1 MKLTRVNVERLVL
14 PTGVNDGIIFDDG
27 LPGFGLRIRHGGKRT
42 WIIQYRVG
50 TRQRRVTFGT
60 TLTFNADDARKQAK
74 IALSKVQLGHD
85 PQLEKGEMR
94 TQAVIT
100 LAAIAERYLEERAAN
115 RLKPKTLAE
124 VTRSLRDHWKPLHR
138 LPLAK
143 VARVNVAGELGR
155 IAREH
160 GPIAANRSRAYLST
174 LYSWAIGEGLADAN
188 PVVGTNK
195 SAEETSRDRV
205 LDDGELRLVWSCA
218 GDGDYGTIVRLLLLT
233 GQRRE
238 EVAAMR
244 WSELN
249 LDKRL
254 WRLGGERTKNAL
266 AHDVPLPDAAIDL
279 LATHGRRTGRDL
291 MFGEGVGPFQGWSNA
306 KSALDKRLQA
316 AGMAAPWRLHD
327 LRRTAATRM
336 ADLGVQ
342 PHVVEAVLN
351 HVSGHKSGVAGIYNR
366 AAYAVEKS
374 AALTLWASHVMAL
387 VGGLTMR
394 KSDEAGGRGARG
406 IGDGQEAYDGRRQ
419 VGHPEVVQ

>member
-1 MKLTRVNVERLVL
+1 MKLTRVNVERLAL
-14 PTGVNDGIIFDDG
+14 PAGVNDRIIFDDG
-27 LPGFGLRIRHGGKRT
+27 LPGFGLRIRDGGKRT
-42 WIIQYRVG
+42 WIVQYRVG
-50 TRQRRVTFGT
+50 AKQRRVTLGT
-60 TLTFNADDARKQAK
+60 VKTLNADEARKRARC
-74 IALSKVQLGHD
+74 ALSKVHLGHD
-85 PQLEKGEMR
+85 PQIEKGETR
-94 TQAVIT
+94 AQSVIT

-155 IAREH
+155 IAKEH

-174 LYSWAIGEGLADAN
+174 LYAWAIGEGLADTN

-195 SAEETSRDRV
+195 SGAEVSRDRV

-218 GDGDYGTIVRLLLLT
+218 GDGDYGAIVRLLILL

-244 WSELN
+244 WSELD

-266 AHDVPLPDAAIDL
+266 PHDVPLPDTAIEL
-279 LATHGRRTGRDL
+279 LAAHGRRAGRDL
-291 MFGEGVGPFQGWSNA
+291 VFGEGPGPFQGWSNA

-316 AGMAAPWRLHD
+316 ANMVAPWRLHD
-327 LRRTAATRM
+327 LRRTAATGM

-351 HVSGHKSGVAGIYNR
+351 HVSGHKSGIAGVYNR
-366 AAYAVEKS
+366 AAYAAEKS

-387 VGGLTMR
+387 VGR
-394 KSDEAGGRGARG
+394 DGGHG
-406 IGDGQEAYDGRRQ
+406 
-419 VGHPEVVQ
+419 

>member
-1 MKLTRVNVERLVL
+1 MKLNRVNVERLAL
-14 PTGVNDGIIFDDG
+14 PAGVNDRIIFDDG
-27 LPGFGLRIRHGGKRT
+27 LPGFGLRIRDGGKRT
-42 WIIQYRVG
+42 WIVQYRVG
-50 TRQRRVTFGT
+50 AKQRRVTLGT
-60 TLTFNADDARKQAK
+60 VKTLNADEARKRARN
-74 IALSKVQLGHD
+74 ALSKVHLGHD
-85 PQLEKGEMR
+85 PQIEKGETR
-94 TQAVIT
+94 TQSVIT

-155 IAREH
+155 IAKEH

-174 LYSWAIGEGLADAN
+174 LYAWAIGEGLADAN

-195 SAEETSRDRV
+195 SGEEVSRDRV

-218 GDGDYGTIVRLLLLT
+218 GDGDYGAIVRLLILL

-244 WSELN
+244 WSELD

-266 AHDVPLPDAAIDL
+266 PHDVHLPDAAIDIL
-279 LATHGRRTGRDL
+279 TLHGRRAARSKQRSL
-291 MFGEGVGPFQGWSNA
+291 VFGEGVGPFQGWSNA
-306 KSALDKRLQA
+306 KTALDKRLQA
-316 AGMAAPWRLHD
+316 ASMVAPWRLHD
-327 LRRTAATRM
+327 LRRTAATGM

-351 HVSGHKSGVAGIYNR
+351 HVSGHKAGVAGVYNR
-366 AAYAVEKS
+366 SSYAADKS
-374 AALTLWASHVMAL
+374 AALTLWASHVTTL
-387 VGGLTMR
+387 V
-394 KSDEAGGRGARG
+394 EGGR
-406 IGDGQEAYDGRRQ
+406 
-419 VGHPEVVQ
+419 